1 MPPQTPLTLEG
12 LAAVLERHIEHT
24 AEGFREVR
32 GQIGALTTRIDNLT
46 GRIEG
51 LTGQVERLTGRV
63 EGLTGQVE
71 GLVGIIREQG
81 LRITTLAEQQTEQ
94 QVQIRQIL
102 HRLEQFD
109 ARFEEHSRQINEH
122 SVFIRQILDL
132 LQQRS
137 GNGGPDTPDRR
148 PPSDRT

>member
-51 LTGQVERLTGRV
+51 LTGRV

-71 GLVGIIREQG
+71 GLVGLVREQG
-81 LRITTLAEQQTEQ
+81 LRITTLAEQQAEQ

-132 LQQRS
+132 LQRRS
-137 GNGGPDTPDRR
+137 GNGGPDTLERQ
-148 PPSDRT
+148 PPSDRP